1 MMDILK
7 YIKYISQFK
16 HLFIKC
22 QYCAC
27 FIKAKSCTAWLLI
40 CYLFALQNHAF
51 VQQMF
56 ECPLCL
62 GREWWTGSG
71 KEHILVRENM
81 VLEGSGSPE
90 GEGSDSSGNGDGV
103 EKEGSLDLAW
113 VMS

>member
-1 MMDILK
+1 
-7 YIKYISQFK
+7 
-16 HLFIKC
+16 
-22 QYCAC
+22 
-27 FIKAKSCTAWLLI
+27 
-40 CYLFALQNHAF
+40 
-51 VQQMF
+51 MF

-62 GREWWTGSG
+62 GREWWTGCG

-90 GEGSDSSGNGDGV
+90 GEGSDSSENGDGV